1 MAETSNITEMAE
13 VFAERLARFTRW
25 EKLGPR
31 DMNWPCLQTGHQKTT
46 HPTDAV
52 YAYQDPYDGRHT
64 QILFDFKSLAKA
76 SITAS
81 SMADAL
87 RNLALSLDCA
97 MISEEF
103 KQLYPVPHDAEKNLQ
118 ACLFVYNH
126 DHAYSKSLGNHLAGA
141 MKEHWPKLKSNHE
154 IILLEPETLIYLN
167 SIRADFFAYLGEQSI
182 QLENSGFYYPD
193 LQLPYHRKTCS
204 QRYGSPLTL
213 EQATAPFQVIRYSHA
228 GAEHYIL
235 YARCQGASSDEFIL
249 FFDYL
254 MTYQIL
260 DRAASISIR
269 LPYAQNETFPNFEK
283 AKKEYAD
290 IVTPSASVAKLV
302 LERLKPIT
310 VQNIAIQKETFI
322 QSDLGMRS

>member
-1 MAETSNITEMAE
+1 MAETSNIAKMAE
-13 VFAERLARFTRW
+13 NFAEKLARFTRW

-31 DMNWPCLQTGHQKTT
+31 DMNWSCLQSWHDKAT

-64 QILFDFKSLAKA
+64 QILFDFKSLASA

-81 SMADAL
+81 SMANAL
-87 RNLALSLDCA
+87 KNMALSLDCA
-97 MISEEF
+97 MLSEEF
-103 KQLYPVPHDAEKNLQ
+103 KQNYPVPHDAEKNLL

-126 DHAYSKSLGNHLAGA
+126 DHTYSKSLGSHLAGA
-141 MKEHWPKLKSNHE
+141 MRESWPKLKPDHE

-167 SIRADFFAYLGEQSI
+167 SIRADFFAYLGEQDI
-182 QLENSGFYYPD
+182 RLEDSGFYYPD

-204 QRYGSPLTL
+204 QRYGAPLTL
-213 EQATAPFQVIRYSHA
+213 EQATAPFQVIRYNHQGS
-228 GAEHYIL
+228 EHYIL
-235 YARCQGASSDEFIL
+235 YARCQGTSSDEFIL

-269 LPYAQNETFPNFEK
+269 LPYAQDETFPNFEK

-290 IVTPSASVAKLV
+290 IVTPSSSVAKLV
-302 LERLKPIT
+302 LQRLSLIT